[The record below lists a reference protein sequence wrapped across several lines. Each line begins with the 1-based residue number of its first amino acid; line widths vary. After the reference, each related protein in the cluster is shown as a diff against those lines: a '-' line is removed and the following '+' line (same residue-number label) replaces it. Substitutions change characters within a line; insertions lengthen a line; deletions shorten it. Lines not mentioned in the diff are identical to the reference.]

1 MSMKR
6 TRPIRGKYFLI
17 SPRVAHGGRIISL
30 KMKISSV
37 TIEDHGPAKSST
49 PKSEQ
54 VEEIVAVVGEIER
67 GSVDGEE

>member
-1 MSMKR
+1 MMPKR

-30 KMKISSV
+30 RMKISSV

-49 PKSEQ
+49 PKSKQ
-54 VEEIVAVVGEIER
+54 AEEIISIMGEIER
-67 GSVDGEE
+67 GRVDGEE